1 MRTEAVDVMVQWS
14 GSSRVGGS
22 VRVEAVEEDD
32 RGRS

>member
-22 VRVEAVEEDD
+22 VRVEADC
-32 RGRS
+32 R